1 MHHAL
6 EFSHML
12 RHLFSGILRHGG
24 MESLL
29 AAFHLVAGDILVVN
43 EVGGDGDIE
52 YGFIGILHADHTVAT
67 GLRSLA
73 AFDLSRHSAHESHLS
88 LQTFVLGSHS
98 FEGSFLAIG
107 TDDDIIVRGSKV
119 GIEGDAMRLVGRE
132 SYHHYIIGKGGD
144 NLALIGDTMGCP
156 AGEAAGRIQTQF
168 AIILRIAIHPGSRDI
183 DITKGLVRHSEVGI
197 RHDFLGTHILCL
209 TVFALPDEVLHDWK
223 SCLGMRIGILVRLSC
238 PDGFLVQLQTFG
250 GWNAIYHSTQT
261 AITQRQGIG
270 PDQRWFVVP
279 ELIRL
284 CCCLH
289 RETSQAAKCDGS

>member
-98 FEGSFLAIG
+98 FEGSFFAIG
-107 TDDDIIVRGSKV
+107 TDDDIIMRRSEV
-119 GIEGDAMRLVGRE
+119 GIESNTMRLVGGK
-132 SYHHYIIGKGGD
+132 SYHHYVIGKRGD
-144 NLALIGDTMGCP
+144 DLALIGDTVGCP
-156 AGEAAGRIQTQF
+156 TGETAG
-168 AIILRIAIHPGSRDI
+168 
-183 DITKGLVRHSEVGI
+183 
-197 RHDFLGTHILCL
+197 
-209 TVFALPDEVLHDWK
+209 
-223 SCLGMRIGILVRLSC
+223 
-238 PDGFLVQLQTFG
+238 
-250 GWNAIYHSTQT
+250 
-261 AITQRQGIG
+261 
-270 PDQRWFVVP
+270 
-279 ELIRL
+279 
-284 CCCLH
+284 
-289 RETSQAAKCDGS
+289 